1 MQSRPSPLEADVTET
16 LVSAE
21 RIARRVHEMAGE
33 ICRDYPADAAH
44 AKGLVLV
51 PVLTG
56 AFMFLADLVRH
67 LPQKIRIEVV
77 TVSSY
82 PGAST
87 VSKGAAL
94 VGVLPQDLEGR
105 DVLVIDDILD
115 SGQTLGLLH
124 DEIVKRGPR
133 SVRTCVFLRKSCR
146 RVREV
151 HCDYVGFDIPDAFVV
166 GYGLD
171 HDGFYRNLPY
181 VGVLKATEGA
191 RTDGIGGTA

>member
-1 MQSRPSPLEADVTET
+1 MPSDAVAARVRD
-16 LVSAE
+16 
-21 RIARRVHEMAGE
+21 IASD
-33 ICRDYPADAAH
+33 ICRDYPADEQGAR
-44 AKGLVLV
+44 GLVIV

-94 VGVLPQDLEGR
+94 VGVLPTDLEGR
-105 DVLVIDDILD
+105 DVLILDDILD
-115 SGQTLGLLH
+115 SGQTLGLLQ
-124 DEIVKRGPR
+124 DEIAKRHPR
-133 SVRTCVFLRKSCR
+133 SVRTCVLLRKNCPR
-146 RVREV
+146 ARDVRI
-151 HCDYVGFDIPDAFVV
+151 DYVGFDIPDAFVV

-171 HDGFYRNLPY
+171 FDGFYRNLPY
-181 VGVLKATEGA
+181 VGVLRTNGA
-191 RTDGIGGTA
+191 AR